1 MGKKDDWI
9 SITISDDK
17 MEVYASFFPSSYA
30 RPSVDNVLSVL
41 SEKGVVLG
49 VDVEQIR
56 KAIDVVNTS
65 QKAVMNVLIARGAS
79 PKMGRRALLCIYFPT
94 SYRQAS
100 ATEEEAVNFK
110 ELGGVT
116 VVRSGEVIAHVSN
129 EIEPVEGKNVFGKT
143 VKPPSIDKRPFRF
156 GKGVILNGDNVVSR
170 LVGEPVLDELFLDVV
185 PVLKIERDVDYHT
198 GNVRFPGSVIING
211 SVKDGFT
218 VAAGKDI
225 SVGGNIEGAR
235 VFSGGSITV
244 KGGIIARG
252 QGKIW
257 ASKGIM
263 AKFVENA
270 YIEAGGD
277 VIVERAILHSTVKTH
292 AWIRVKVKRPGSI
305 IGGSVW
311 AFGGVEAYNLG
322 SDFGTPTE
330 VVVGMDYMLADRLK
344 RIENDIKRL
353 EPVLERITKSVSIY
367 KDNKN
372 ALNLLGDTARKKLK
386 KLLVEYKLLSSKLT
400 SLERRR
406 SEVRKML
413 LSHSKSYIRIK
424 DTVFEGVKVC
434 ISGYNYTVRDKLQ
447 YVEFFLNKEGKV
459 DFRPYE

>member
-143 VKPPSIDKRPFRF
+143 VKPP
-156 GKGVILNGDNVVSR
+156 
-170 LVGEPVLDELFLDVV
+170 
-185 PVLKIERDVDYHT
+185 
-198 GNVRFPGSVIING
+198 
-211 SVKDGFT
+211 
-218 VAAGKDI
+218 
-225 SVGGNIEGAR
+225 
-235 VFSGGSITV
+235 
-244 KGGIIARG
+244 
-252 QGKIW
+252 
-257 ASKGIM
+257 
-263 AKFVENA
+263 
-270 YIEAGGD
+270 
-277 VIVERAILHSTVKTH
+277 
-292 AWIRVKVKRPGSI
+292 
-305 IGGSVW
+305 
-311 AFGGVEAYNLG
+311 
-322 SDFGTPTE
+322 
-330 VVVGMDYMLADRLK
+330 
-344 RIENDIKRL
+344 
-353 EPVLERITKSVSIY
+353 
-367 KDNKN
+367 
-372 ALNLLGDTARKKLK
+372 
-386 KLLVEYKLLSSKLT
+386 
-400 SLERRR
+400 
-406 SEVRKML
+406 
-413 LSHSKSYIRIK
+413 
-424 DTVFEGVKVC
+424 
-434 ISGYNYTVRDKLQ
+434 
-447 YVEFFLNKEGKV
+447 
-459 DFRPYE
+459 